1 MGQVAGGKTLE
12 HAHQCL
18 VVPCRLQGVV
28 ISLKLIPAAQS
39 GSKDGRQQVHRCK
52 EHGEKD

>member
-12 HAHQCL
+12 HAHQRL
-18 VVPCRLQGVV
+18 VVPCRLQGVT

-39 GSKDGRQQVHRCK
+39 GSKDGR
-52 EHGEKD
+52 